1 MDGERTNTICL
12 AVISS
17 LLMELQHEKSTL
29 ISASLE
35 KRETERLCPSMEAA
49 FPLSFLKTLQ
59 IMPPPFIFSLSVVS
73 SRYQFAFLFSGLLVV
88 QDYAFLYV
96 SFKKKT

>member
-17 LLMELQHEKSTL
+17 FLMELQHEKSTL

-49 FPLSFLKTLQ
+49 FPLSFFKDLASHASA
-59 IMPPPFIFSLSVVS
+59 I
-73 SRYQFAFLFSGLLVV
+73 YLLVV
-88 QDYAFLYV
+88 SRF
-96 SFKKKT
+96 